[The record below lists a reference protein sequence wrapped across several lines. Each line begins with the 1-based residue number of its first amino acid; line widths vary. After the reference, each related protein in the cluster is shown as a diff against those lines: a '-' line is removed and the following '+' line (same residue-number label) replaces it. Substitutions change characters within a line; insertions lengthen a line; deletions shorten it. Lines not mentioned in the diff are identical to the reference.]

1 MYLILG
7 KRHYDILPIKQIRNK
22 TKFQIYSVGSFCMS
36 KRSLYSPEEKYHVI
50 SEVIDGRYSVN
61 NIAKKYSLSWET
73 IKDWIRKYKDGGL
86 EGLKESNTWK
96 RYDHAVKQEAV
107 LAVINKKM
115 SILEATL
122 FWC

>member
-1 MYLILG
+1 MG
-7 KRHYDILPIKQIRNK
+7 KDRRGREQVYR
-22 TKFQIYSVGSFCMS
+22 TKRFVVLTYFT
-36 KRSLYSPEEKYHVI
+36 VI
-50 SEVIDGRYSVN
+50 NAIVDLLLVN
-61 NIAKKYSLSWET
+61 NIAKKHSLSWET

-122 FWC
+122 L

>member
-1 MYLILG
+1 
-7 KRHYDILPIKQIRNK
+7 
-22 TKFQIYSVGSFCMS
+22 MS
-36 KRSLYSPEEKYHVI
+36 KRSHYSPEEKYHVI

-61 NIAKKYSLSWET
+61 NIAKKHSLSWET